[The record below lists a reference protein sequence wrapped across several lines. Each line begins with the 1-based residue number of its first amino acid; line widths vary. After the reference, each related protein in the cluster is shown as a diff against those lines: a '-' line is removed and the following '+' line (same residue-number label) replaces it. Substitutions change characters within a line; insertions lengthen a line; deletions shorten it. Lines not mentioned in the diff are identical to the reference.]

1 MHWCSQYCTVSLLDD
16 TKICNLSN
24 IWRTY
29 TCLQILT
36 TSFYKNKPTLKNDP
50 KNYLFFEEE
59 EEPVAHGVEA
69 HEYS

>member
-1 MHWCSQYCTVSLLDD
+1 MHWCLKYCTVSLVDD

-24 IWRTY
+24 IWRIY
-29 TCLQILT
+29 TCLQIL
-36 TSFYKNKPTLKNDP
+36 TSFYKNKPTLKNDL

>member
-1 MHWCSQYCTVSLLDD
+1 MHWCLQYCTVSLLDD
-16 TKICNLSN
+16 KKICNLSN

-36 TSFYKNKPTLKNDP
+36 SFYINKPTLKNDP

-69 HEYS
+69 HENS